1 MQPNQLSCLAL
12 GVCFLWGHLR
22 FITSEGDF
30 IEIYRGP
37 EAPSH
42 SSLYNCVNVYVWVEL
57 YGDEPAG
64 REMQL
69 VLCHLKQTEPFGE
82 HRRSNGLSGQ
92 TSSHNSGWDSSLPLP
107 AGDGRGLSS
116 CLWCIELTFPET
128 RVRTDAPG
136 LPQLQIVKPCQSV
149 EARGL
154 FYFVFFIL
162 IFVAVHLLSF
172 LSVVLR
178 LLSPVTRRKRRVPA
192 WRSDRA
198 KIKLFGS
205 VTSLLARKDRGSWTG
220 EESEG
225 GVDQSIHHACAGLT
239 QQKMEW
245 WERPLG
251 CKGPGNS
258 NNIFWRLSDCPIW
271 EADIWTI

>member
-12 GVCFLWGHLR
+12 GVRFLWGHLR
-22 FITSEGDF
+22 FITSKGVRWFYWD
-30 IEIYRGP
+30 IQRTR
-37 EAPSH
+37 S
-42 SSLYNCVNVYVWVEL
+42 
-57 YGDEPAG
+57 
-64 REMQL
+64 
-69 VLCHLKQTEPFGE
+69 TEPFQPVQLCKCVCISWALWGWTCRE
-82 HRRSNGLSGQ
+82 RNAACLMSSETDWTVSWTQKVQLAQWSDQLTQLGLGLKPCSSSRWGQGFVLLSLVHRADDYKDESQDRRSRFTTITN
-92 TSSHNSGWDSSLPLP
+92 TVVN
-107 AGDGRGLSS
+107 
-116 CLWCIELTFPET
+116 
-128 RVRTDAPG
+128 
-136 LPQLQIVKPCQSV
+136 PCQSAG
-149 EARGL
+149 ERGL
-154 FYFVFFIL
+154 FYFILGVF
-162 IFVAVHLLSF
+162 VRLLSF

-192 WRSDRA
+192 RRSDRA

-205 VTSLLARKDRGSWTG
+205 VTSLPARKDRGSWTG